1 MVFGTYI
8 SCCNTL
14 LIDRQDFFM
23 SESVSHCC
31 SQIPDRKQLKGD
43 RVDLGSELEG
53 WKGLAPGMGCGVNG
67 RNVWLLAFISVDPET
82 RVEVRE

>member
-8 SCCNTL
+8 SYCNTL

-31 SQIPDRKQLKGD
+31 SQIPDQKQLKGG

-53 WKGLAPGMGCGVNG
+53 WEGLAPGMGCGVNG

>member
-8 SCCNTL
+8 FCCNTL

-31 SQIPDRKQLKGD
+31 SQIPDQKQLKGG

-53 WKGLAPGMGCGVNG
+53 WEGLAPGMGCDVNG
-67 RNVWLLAFISVDPET
+67 RNVGLLAFISGDPET